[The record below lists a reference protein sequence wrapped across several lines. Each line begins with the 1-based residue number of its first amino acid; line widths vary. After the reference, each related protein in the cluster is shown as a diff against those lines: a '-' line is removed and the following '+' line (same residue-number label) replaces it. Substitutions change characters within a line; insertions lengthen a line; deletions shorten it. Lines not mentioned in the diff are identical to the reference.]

1 MPLQHRKPSSAA
13 SAGNSIT
20 EVAKEI
26 EERVEKAILLL
37 WDELPS
43 WQQDNHYIR
52 SGYRRESRSYRESF
66 ASLGYLHN
74 ESVNIYSHL
83 LGAIAFT
90 CLGVILNS
98 ILGPRYVSASTSNVL
113 AFACFFLGAF

>member
-1 MPLQHRKPSSAA
+1 MSLRHRKPSS
-13 SAGNSIT
+13 IT
-20 EVAKEI
+20 LTANTISEVAKEI
-26 EERVEKAILLL
+26 EERVQKAILLL
-37 WDELPS
+37 WDELPL

-83 LGAIAFT
+83 LGAIAIT
-90 CLGVILNS
+90 CLGVILHS
-98 ILGPRYVSASTSNVL
+98 ILGPKYVSASTSDVM
-113 AFACFFLGAF
+113 A